1 MILAEF
7 SMFPTDVGESK
18 SKYVSQVIDHI
29 DKSGIKYKLTPMS
42 TILEGEWDEVMK
54 IISECYKILEPQA
67 KRIYTVI
74 KIDARPEK
82 TEMMNSKIESV
93 KKRLGREI
101 NHT

>member
-18 SKYVSQVIDHI
+18 SKYVSQVIDYI
-29 DKSGIKYKLTPMS
+29 DKSGINYKLTPMS

-54 IISECYKILEPQA
+54 IITECYKILEPQV

-74 KIDARPEK
+74 KIDARPGK
-82 TEMMNSKIESV
+82 SEMMKSKIESV
-93 KKRLGREI
+93 KNKLGRDI
-101 NHT
+101 KHS